1 MDIMILFHY
10 SLMVCWRR
18 DLYGRL
24 TEWSNGLKKIDRQN
38 YKGMSKLTDFILK
51 RLQENIKQRWVI
63 ESKMFF
69 DLLENMGIIND
80 EELLTDIFEF
90 LENENIDVHFNS
102 TGDHVRFEQYK
113 RIEVKAKFNKRIGI
127 AQDGIKNF
135 IKTVDNFKP
144 TMDDTFMKVYMTD
157 DDEEQMEIN
166 KHMSTLDNN
175 IELFRKKF
183 EQEKYQ
189 KHQDKLR
196 ELSTEELIEQLTN
209 NTI

>member
-1 MDIMILFHY
+1 M
-10 SLMVCWRR
+10 
-18 DLYGRL
+18 
-24 TEWSNGLKKIDRQN
+24 T
-38 YKGMSKLTDFILK
+38 KLNDFIVK
-51 RLQENIKQRWVI
+51 RLQENIKQRMVI
-63 ESKMFF
+63 ESKEFF
-69 DLLENMGIIND
+69 ELLEKMGIIND
-80 EELLTDIFEF
+80 EDLLADIFEF
-90 LENENIDVHFNS
+90 LEDENIDVHFNS
-102 TGDHVRFEQYK
+102 TGDHLRFEQYK

-157 DDEEQMEIN
+157 DDEEQIEISE
-166 KHMSTLDNN
+166 HMSTLDNN
-175 IELFRKKF
+175 LELFRKKF

>member
-1 MDIMILFHY
+1 
-10 SLMVCWRR
+10 
-18 DLYGRL
+18 
-24 TEWSNGLKKIDRQN
+24 
-38 YKGMSKLTDFILK
+38 MSKLTDFVLK

-80 EELLTDIFEF
+80 EDLLVDIFEF

-113 RIEVKAKFNKRIGI
+113 RIEVKSKLNKRISV

-157 DDEEQMEIN
+157 DDEEQIEIS

-209 NTI
+209 NIIDNG

>member
-1 MDIMILFHY
+1 M
-10 SLMVCWRR
+10 
-18 DLYGRL
+18 
-24 TEWSNGLKKIDRQN
+24 
-38 YKGMSKLTDFILK
+38 
-51 RLQENIKQRWVI
+51 
-63 ESKMFF
+63 
-69 DLLENMGIIND
+69 
-80 EELLTDIFEF
+80 
-90 LENENIDVHFNS
+90 
-102 TGDHVRFEQYK
+102 
-113 RIEVKAKFNKRIGI
+113 KAKFNKRIGI

-157 DDEEQMEIN
+157 DEEEQTEIS
-166 KHMSTLDNN
+166 KHISTLDNN

-189 KHQDKLR
+189 KHQEKLM

>member
-1 MDIMILFHY
+1 
-10 SLMVCWRR
+10 
-18 DLYGRL
+18 
-24 TEWSNGLKKIDRQN
+24 
-38 YKGMSKLTDFILK
+38 MSKLTDFILK
-51 RLQENIKQRWVI
+51 RLQENIKQRFVI
-63 ESKMFF
+63 ESNTFF

-113 RIEVKAKFNKRIGI
+113 RIEVKSKLNKRISF
-127 AQDGIKNF
+127 AQDEIKNF

-157 DDEEQMEIN
+157 DYEEQMEIN
-166 KHMSTLDNN
+166 KHTTTLDNN
-175 IELFRKKF
+175 IDLFRKKF

-189 KHQDKLR
+189 KHQDKLSG
-196 ELSTEELIEQLTN
+196 LSNEELLEQLTN

>member
-1 MDIMILFHY
+1 
-10 SLMVCWRR
+10 
-18 DLYGRL
+18 
-24 TEWSNGLKKIDRQN
+24 
-38 YKGMSKLTDFILK
+38 MSKLTDFVLK
-51 RLQENIKQRWVI
+51 RLQENIKQRWVV
-63 ESKMFF
+63 ESKTFF

-90 LENENIDVHFNS
+90 LEDENIDVHFKS
-102 TGDHVRFEQYK
+102 TGDHLRFEQYK
-113 RIEVKAKFNKRIGI
+113 QIEMKAKFNKRIGI

-157 DDEEQMEIN
+157 DEEEQTEIS
-166 KHMSTLDNN
+166 KHISTLDNN

-189 KHQDKLR
+189 KHQEKLM

>member
-1 MDIMILFHY
+1 
-10 SLMVCWRR
+10 
-18 DLYGRL
+18 
-24 TEWSNGLKKIDRQN
+24 
-38 YKGMSKLTDFILK
+38 MSKLTDFVLK
-51 RLQENIKQRWVI
+51 RLQENIKQRWVV
-63 ESKMFF
+63 ESKTFF

-90 LENENIDVHFNS
+90 LEDENIDVHFNS

-144 TMDDTFMKVYMTD
+144 TMDDTFMKIYMTD
-157 DDEEQMEIN
+157 DDEEQMEIS

-189 KHQDKLR
+189 KHQDKLSG
-196 ELSTEELIEQLTN
+196 LSNEELLEQLTN